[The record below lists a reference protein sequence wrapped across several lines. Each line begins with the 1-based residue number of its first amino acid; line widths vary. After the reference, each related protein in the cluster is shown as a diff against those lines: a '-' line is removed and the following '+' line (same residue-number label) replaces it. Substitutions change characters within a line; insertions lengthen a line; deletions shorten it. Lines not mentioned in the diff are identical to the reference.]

1 MNKKEILAKTV
12 GRRKE
17 AVAQVQL
24 IYGNGSFIINNK
36 PAQLYLQNS
45 SNSIFSIKAPFEILK
60 NIENPNNYKMENIDT
75 FVKVQGG
82 GLVGQAE
89 AIKLGIAK
97 AITSLDEFSFKNSLK
112 KKGYLTQDSRV
123 KERRKYGLRKA
134 RKAPQ
139 YNKR

>member
-1 MNKKEILAKTV
+1 MNKKQILAQAV

-17 AVAQVQL
+17 AVAQIQL
-24 IYGNGSFIINNK
+24 ISGKGLFLINNK
-36 PAQLYLQNS
+36 PAQFYLQNS
-45 SNSIFSIKAPFEILK
+45 SNSIFSIKSPFEILK
-60 NIENPNNYKMENIDT
+60 NIENPNNYKIENIDT

-89 AIKLGIAK
+89 AIKLAVAK
-97 AITSLDEFSFKNSLK
+97 AMTVLDESSFKNPLK

-123 KERRKYGLRKA
+123 KERRKYGLKKA

-139 YNKR
+139 FNKR

>member
-1 MNKKEILAKTV
+1 MKKKTILAQAV

-17 AVAQVQL
+17 AVAQIQL
-24 IYGNGSFIINNK
+24 ISGTGLIFINKK

-45 SNSIFSIKAPFEILK
+45 SHSIFSIQAPFEIFK
-60 NIENPNNYKMENIDT
+60 NIENPNNYKIESIDT
-75 FVKVQGG
+75 IVKVKGG

-89 AIKLGIAK
+89 AIQLAT
-97 AITSLDEFSFKNSLK
+97 ARAMTMLDNSSFKKPLK

-123 KERRKYGLRKA
+123 KERRKYGLIKA

>member
-1 MNKKEILAKTV
+1 MNKKQVLAQAV

-17 AVAQVQL
+17 AVAQIQL
-24 IYGNGSFIINNK
+24 ISGTGLFFINNK

-45 SNSIFSIKAPFEILK
+45 SHSIFSIQAPFETFK
-60 NIENPNNYKMENIDT
+60 SIENPNNYKIENIDA

-89 AIKLGIAK
+89 AIKLATARAMIL
-97 AITSLDEFSFKNSLK
+97 LDEVSFKKPLK

-123 KERRKYGLRKA
+123 KERRKYGLIKA

>member
-1 MNKKEILAKTV
+1 MNKKEILTKTV

-17 AVAQVQL
+17 AIAQVQL
-24 IYGNGSFIINNK
+24 IPGNGLFFINNK

-60 NIENPNNYKMENIDT
+60 NIENPNNYKIENIDT
-75 FVKVQGG
+75 FVKVHGG

-89 AIKLGIAK
+89 AIKLAIAK
-97 AITSLDEFSFKNSLK
+97 AITSLDEFSFKNPLK